1 MKNCRQIIKLSFDY
15 RVDIHISCGE
25 KSELAINFSRH
36 KANLQTRIQ
45 INAQK
50 ILWSKRTVML
60 IAQIINFEIKFKL
73 FKKKNNFVSL
83 LSINSYFKI
92 STGKI

>member
-73 FKKKNNFVSL
+73 FKKNNFVSL